1 MRYFGIF
8 RLKFEQKNLFKFR
21 SKQALFAYLVIF
33 GMRFSKT
40 VIIFEISPRT
50 LQNAK
55 FRAIIKILKLGTK
68 NASDEYFWTSILK
81 TIVILK

>member
-1 MRYFGIF
+1 MLYLGIF
-8 RLKFEQKNLFKFR
+8 RLKFEQKNLLENLGVNR
-21 SKQALFAYLVIF
+21 PYLVIF

>member
-1 MRYFGIF
+1 
-8 RLKFEQKNLFKFR
+8 
-21 SKQALFAYLVIF
+21 
-33 GMRFSKT
+33 MRFSKT
-40 VIIFEISPRT
+40 VVIFEISPRT